1 MYPMNFLNELGLPHR
16 GSPFKPALS
25 LFLYTLFTYFV
36 FSAAMPRHRR
46 FIIFDFRTAKLLFS

>member
-1 MYPMNFLNELGLPHR
+1 MNFLNELGLPHR